1 MNTTNS
7 EINVTLPIGEYTV
20 KQTITPENYQ
30 PIVVQKRV
38 SVTENETTEAV
49 LENIQLLE
57 VPNLGRNTTGIIM
70 IIGGLV
76 LIIGCIIV
84 GVNLRKK
91 DIKTKN

>member
-30 PIVVQKRV
+30 ARVIEQKVTIV
-38 SVTENETTEAV
+38 ENETTEAV

-76 LIIGCIIV
+76 LVIGCIIV